1 MSTYRKIHGRSIQAV
16 TTDPSESVAEGQVW
30 YNTTSDTF
38 KTVLVGEAT
47 SSQASLT
54 TARGHGSAAGTTTA
68 AIVAFGDTNPVPG
81 SAISPTET
89 WNGSGFSSSPNVN
102 TARKHTTGFG
112 TATSALFA
120 GGPGGA
126 ANVET
131 YDGSSFSET
140 TDLNTGRAN
149 LGASSNS
156 PQTAGLV
163 FGGEGPPAT
172 GATELWN
179 GSSWSEQPDLNTA
192 RTDGAGAGISTSA
205 LYFGGEPTP
214 ANGNKSEEYNGS
226 TWAATPNLNTNQQGN
241 AGAGANA
248 DSALSFGGPPP
259 APGTQIETFDGTSW
273 TTSPATLATARYNIA
288 GCGTT
293 SSTLAAGGFRASP
306 AAFITTTEQYD
317 KSANV
322 ITAAAFSS
330 GGNMASPKQD
340 GAGFGIQT
348 AAIGAG
354 GYVSGY
360 TNNAQ
365 SYNGTSWTA
374 IPNINT
380 TRSCRGLGT
389 QASGLICAGN
399 TPGDTPSAATE
410 SWNGSS
416 WTSVNSMNTARA
428 SVFSIG
434 TYTSGLIAGG
444 SPTSATETWDGT
456 NWTSNPS
463 NINTTRRGGMS
474 AGTVSAGLICAG
486 DPLGGSPNPEVS
498 NATEEWDGSSWTSGN
513 NSITERNGAR
523 GFGIQTSAVITTG
536 ANQGGSVYYATSEIY
551 NGTNWATNPSLANA
565 RGNTQPSG
573 VGSPIASS
581 GVIFG
586 GFTGSYF
593 DSTEHFTGETSA
605 VNVKTLTQS

>member
-1 MSTYRKIHGRSIQAV
+1 MAAYKDLIGQKITKV
-16 TTDPSESVAEGQVW
+16 TSNPGEPKTGQMW
-30 YNTTSDTF
+30 YNSTTGTLKGLGILESTTSQ
-38 KTVLVGEAT
+38 
-47 SSQASLT
+47 SSLS
-54 TARGHGSAAGTTTA
+54 TARAAGSAAGTTTA
-68 AIVAFGDTNPVPG
+68 AIVAFGKTNPVPG
-81 SAISPTET
+81 SDVTPTET
-89 WNGSGFSSSPNVN
+89 WNGSGFSGSPNVN
-102 TARKHTTGFG
+102 TARQHTAGFG

-214 ANGNKSEEYNGS
+214 ANGNKSEEYNGTS
-226 TWAATPNLNTNQQGN
+226 WAATPNLNTNQQGN

-248 DSALSFGGPPP
+248 DSAISFGGPPP

-288 GCGTT
+288 SCGSA

-306 AAFITTTEQYD
+306 ASYLTATEEFN
-317 KSANV
+317 KSTNT

-330 GGNMASPKQD
+330 GGNMATPKQD

-365 SYNGTSWTA
+365 SYNGISWTA

-389 QASGLICAGN
+389 QTSGLICAGM

-434 TYTSGLIAGG
+434 TYSSGLIAGG

-536 ANQGGSVYYATSEIY
+536 ASQGGSTYYATSEIY
-551 NGTNWATNPSLANA
+551 DGTNWATNPSLANA

-593 DSTEHFTGETSA
+593 DSTEEFTGETTAANITDFTTS
-605 VNVKTLTQS
+605 